1 MKVAVS
7 AASGGLGT
15 KTLNC
20 LIEEVGAEN
29 VIAVARSPERV
40 SVEGI
45 EKRRG
50 DYLSITE
57 LTVAFADVDSLVM
70 ISAPVGDTDRVVM
83 HRNVIEAAKNAG
95 VKKVVYTSV
104 VGNGK
109 EEDTWYWPTQQDN
122 RQTEVDLA
130 DSGLDW
136 VVARNG
142 LYLEKDVENM
152 IRSKDAGVYRNIA
165 GDGKCGYI
173 TVGELAYAT
182 AKLAIDDRANGK
194 ILNLCGECLTQ
205 AQLVELANEVF
216 AMELR
221 YETIGDEENIA
232 LLMQHPGIAARGE
245 HVAKMLTG
253 CFQALRAGAFDMPSD
268 FEAAAGRPAKSTLQ
282 MMRELRETIVA

>member
-7 AASGGLGT
+7 ASSGGLGT

-20 LIEEVGAEN
+20 LVEDIGVEN
-29 VIAVARSPERV
+29 VVAVARSPERV
-40 SVEGI
+40 KVEGV

-50 DYLSITE
+50 DYLSIPE
-57 LTVAFADVDSLVM
+57 LTAAFANVETLVM
-70 ISAPVGDTDRVVM
+70 ISAPVGKWDRVVM

-95 VKKVVYTSV
+95 IRKLIYTSV

-109 EEDTWYWPTQQDN
+109 EKDTWYWPTQLDN
-122 RQTEVDLA
+122 RQTETDLES
-130 DSGLDW
+130 SGLAW

-142 LYLEKDVENM
+142 LYLEKDLENM
-152 IRSKDAGVYRNIA
+152 IRTKDAGVYRNIA

-182 AKLAIDDRANGK
+182 AKLAIDDSANGRVF
-194 ILNLCGECLTQ
+194 NLCGECLTQ
-205 AQLVELANEVF
+205 AQLVEMANEVF
-216 AMELR
+216 GMQLR
-221 YETIGDEENIA
+221 YETIDDEENIA

-245 HVAKMLTG
+245 GVAKMLTG

-268 FEAAAGRPAKSTLQ
+268 FQAAAGRPVKPTVQ
-282 MMRELRETIVA
+282 MMRELREIMLA

>member
-7 AASGGLGT
+7 AASGALGT

-20 LIEEVGAEN
+20 LVEDIGAGN
-29 VIAVARSPERV
+29 VVAIARSPERV
-40 SVEGI
+40 DVNGI

-57 LTVAFADVDSLVM
+57 LTAAFADVNSLVM
-70 ISAPVGDTDRVVM
+70 ISAPVGDWDRVAM

-95 VKKVVYTSV
+95 VNKLVYTSI

-122 RQTEVDLA
+122 RQTEIDLET
-130 DSGLDW
+130 SGLDW
-136 VVARNG
+136 VIARNG
-142 LYLEKDVENM
+142 LYLEKDLENM
-152 IRSKDAGVYRNIA
+152 VRSRDVGVYRNIA
-165 GDGKCGYI
+165 GEGRCGYI

-182 AKLAIDDRANGK
+182 AKLAVDGRANGK
-194 ILNLCGECLTQ
+194 VLNLCGECLTQ
-205 AQLVELANEVF
+205 AQLVEMANEVF
-216 AMELR
+216 GMELR

-253 CFQALRAGAFDMPSD
+253 CFQALRAGAFDIPSD
-268 FEAAAGRPAKSTLQ
+268 FEHAAGRSVKPTLQ
-282 MMRELRETIVA
+282 MMCELRETIVA